1 MVIIFVVTSV
11 VDSGLGSSGFFC
23 GKYLLAKGKFGRVH
37 KNQAVN
43 LLQILIHGVVTLFFE
58 VKLVVK
64 ITEIR
69 VRTAFERIPVNSAP
83 IFSKPLVPLK
93 FYTPHTIN
101 KNILVGFSKAAM
113 VSKLYHCR
121 FFYTG
126 ITRKWRW
133 AGKENKLF
141 FTTATTF

>member
-69 VRTAFERIPVNSAP
+69 VRTAFEWIPVNSAP

-141 FTTATTF
+141 FTSATTF